1 MQQAAAWNRREALSL
16 VSGASAA
23 GIVAMVL
30 PAQAQVAVP
39 WSTGTATAKTKAPP
53 NATDCHHHI
62 YSSHFKVDP
71 NSRLRPGDAS
81 VADYRLLQKRIGTS
95 RNVIVQPSTY
105 GVFNDGLVEALGE
118 CGPTARGVAVVN
130 SGVTDAELKRLDAAR
145 VRGIR
150 FNLATGGATTV
161 EMLEPLAKRI
171 APMGW
176 HIQMNAGADV
186 VVANKDLLNR
196 LPCEIVFDHL
206 AHVPEPVGIAHPVFG
221 VVVDLLQKGKA
232 WVKLSGAYAD
242 TKVGPPTYADSTA
255 VAQAYVR
262 AAPSAWCGAATGR
275 TPRKR
280 TTTSRTMRCC
290 STCWR
295 NGRPTKPCATAFW
308 WTIPPRFTASADPQG
323 KAKRPSVFRPAQPR
337 RCAAA
342 IVSAA
347 SACR

>member
-1 MQQAAAWNRREALSL
+1 MEDKQHTNVWNRREALSM
-16 VSGASAA
+16 VTGASAA
-23 GIVAMVL
+23 GIAAMVL
-30 PAQAQVAVP
+30 AAQAQVTVP
-39 WSTGTATAKTKAPP
+39 WSTGTSLAKTKAPP

-62 YSSHFKVDP
+62 YSSRFTIDP
-71 NSRLRPGDAS
+71 KSTLRPGDAS

-130 SGVTDAELKRLDAAR
+130 TGVTDAELKRLDAAR

-150 FNLATGGATTV
+150 FNLATPGGATSI

-186 VVANKDLLNR
+186 VVATKDLLNR
-196 LPCEIVFDHL
+196 LPCQIVFDHL

-255 VAQAYVR
+255 VAQAYVK
-262 AAPSAWCGAATGR
+262 AAPERLVWGSDWPHPSEKDDHKPDDALLFDLLAQWAPDEAV
-275 TPRKR
+275 
-280 TTTSRTMRCC
+280 
-290 STCWR
+290 R
-295 NGRPTKPCATAFW
+295 NLILVDNP
-308 WTIPPRFTASADPQG
+308 
-323 KAKRPSVFRPAQPR
+323 AKVYSFG
-337 RCAAA
+337 
-342 IVSAA
+342 
-347 SACR
+347 